1 MIGSPGHAAA
11 EPAASPELRQPEPA
25 EAPEPAAPE
34 EAQPTDYS
42 RIFDLSGRDAV
53 VLGAGSGIGREASIA
68 LAAFGAQV
76 TCADINLSAAS
87 QTAALAGQQAAQT
100 GSGGG
105 ATAMELDMLN
115 EAAIE
120 QAAEQRRDTDILVF
134 TAATNVRKRIL
145 DYSAAE
151 ARRVIDLNLGGPFGL
166 LRSFGARMV
175 ARGRGS
181 IIGFTSIRAVTT
193 EPGQAMYAAS
203 KAGLVQL
210 LRTAAAEWG
219 PAGVRVN
226 LIAPGVVET
235 PLTRQIQDAP
245 QWYAAYADKSVLGR
259 WAQPGELAGA
269 VIYLASDA
277 ASYVTGSVL
286 TVDGGWTAADGRFT
300 PPA

>member
-1 MIGSPGHAAA
+1 MIASHERPAA
-11 EPAASPELRQPEPA
+11 EPAAAQQ
-25 EAPEPAAPE
+25 
-34 EAQPTDYS
+34 AQPAGYA
-42 RIFDLSGRDAV
+42 RIFDLSGREAL
-53 VLGAGSGIGREASIA
+53 VLGAGSGIGREAAIA
-68 LAAFGAQV
+68 LAAFGARV
-76 TCADINLSAAS
+76 TCADINLAAAS
-87 QTAALAGQQAAQT
+87 QTAELAGEQAALAAR
-100 GSGGG
+100 GG
-105 ATAMELDMLN
+105 ATAIELDMLD
-115 EAAIE
+115 EAATE
-120 QAAEQRRDTDILVF
+120 HAAAQRPDTDILVF
-134 TAATNVRKRIL
+134 TPATNVRKRIL

-151 ARRVIDLNLGGPFGL
+151 ARRVVDLNLYGPFAL
-166 LRSFGARMV
+166 LRAFGARMV
-175 ARGRGS
+175 TRGHGS

-193 EPGQAMYAAS
+193 EPGQAMYAAT

-219 PAGVRVN
+219 PAGIRVN

-259 WAQPGELAGA
+259 WAQPSELAGA

>member
-1 MIGSPGHAAA
+1 MPWS
-11 EPAASPELRQPEPA
+11 
-25 EAPEPAAPE
+25 
-34 EAQPTDYS
+34 
-42 RIFDLSGRDAV
+42 SGP
-53 VLGAGSGIGREASIA
+53 GSGIGREAAIA
-68 LAAFGAQV
+68 LAAFGAWV
-76 TCADINLSAAS
+76 TCADINLATAR

-100 GSGGG
+100 ASGGG
-105 ATAMELDMLN
+105 ATAIELDILD
-115 EAAIE
+115 EAATE
-120 QAAEQRRDTDILVF
+120 HAAAQRPDTDILVF

-151 ARRVIDLNLGGPFGL
+151 AHRVMDLNLGGPFTL
-166 LRSFGARMV
+166 LRAFGARMV
-175 ARGRGS
+175 ARGHGS

-193 EPGQAMYAAS
+193 EPGQAMYAAT

-269 VIYLASDA
+269 VVYLASDA
-277 ASYVTGSVL
+277 ASYVTGSVV

>member
-1 MIGSPGHAAA
+1 VTVPAQTASDPGSLPRGYGG
-11 EPAASPELRQPEPA
+11 L
-25 EAPEPAAPE
+25 
-34 EAQPTDYS
+34 
-42 RIFDLSGRDAV
+42 FDLTGRDALV
-53 VLGAGSGIGREASIA
+53 IGAGSGIGRESAIA
-68 LAAFGAQV
+68 LAAFGARV
-76 TCADINLSAAS
+76 TCADINLPAAEQTAGLAS
-87 QTAALAGQQAAQT
+87 QQAALAA
-100 GSGGG
+100 SGAG
-105 ATAMELDMLN
+105 ATAIELDMLN

-120 QAAEQRRDTDILVF
+120 RAAAERPDTDILVF

-151 ARRVIDLNLGGPFGL
+151 AQRVIDLNLRGPFAL
-166 LRSFGARMV
+166 LRAFGAQLV
-175 ARGRGS
+175 ARGGGS
-181 IIGFTSIRAVTT
+181 VIGFTSIRAVTT
-193 EPGQAMYAAS
+193 EPGQAMYAAT

-235 PLTRQIQDAP
+235 PLTRQIQDQP
-245 QWYAAYADKSVLGR
+245 QWHAAYADKSILGR

-269 VIYLASDA
+269 VVYLASGA